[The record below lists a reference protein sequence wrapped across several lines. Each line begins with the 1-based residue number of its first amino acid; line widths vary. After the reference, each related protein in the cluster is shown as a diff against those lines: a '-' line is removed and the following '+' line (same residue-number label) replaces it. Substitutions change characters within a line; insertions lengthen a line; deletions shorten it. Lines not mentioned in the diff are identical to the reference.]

1 MSPEV
6 VSTLIG
12 RMPSLCKPAF
22 LPNFTRH
29 PVKGYVFPG
38 IIPAS
43 SSSKKN
49 TMNKDSLIGVNG
61 LFLSGLSQ
69 KEMDIFDWF
78 EAEEY
83 TRSIETIQLL
93 QEDDKE
99 CDQKEQENTVEANV
113 YIWTAGDEL
122 LKLEENW
129 DYDNF
134 QSKKLNSYLKYTV
147 RPCKEEIERLN
158 VGGN

>member
-1 MSPEV
+1 
-6 VSTLIG
+6 
-12 RMPSLCKPAF
+12 
-22 LPNFTRH
+22 
-29 PVKGYVFPG
+29 
-38 IIPAS
+38 
-43 SSSKKN
+43 
-49 TMNKDSLIGVNG
+49 MNKDSTVGVNG

-93 QEDDKE
+93 QQD
-99 CDQKEQENTVEANV
+99 DQKCDKNDDANSVEANV

-129 DYDNF
+129 DFDSF
-134 QSKKLNSYLKYTV
+134 QSRELNSYLKYTV